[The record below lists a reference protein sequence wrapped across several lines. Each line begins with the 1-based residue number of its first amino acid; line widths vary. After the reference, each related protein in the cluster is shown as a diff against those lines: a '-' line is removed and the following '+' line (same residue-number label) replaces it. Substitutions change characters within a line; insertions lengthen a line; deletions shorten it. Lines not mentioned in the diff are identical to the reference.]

1 MSEIK
6 IESSK
11 INELAET
18 NSLRDRVNETKFT
31 KLLKYL
37 ANFVIATVQ
46 VVLNVYLL
54 IFALVSAIISGFKY
68 LFDEVNINGI
78 SFFVDYIVWFVLASL
93 LLINI
98 TSVAM
103 KNIRSKEINILWAI
117 NFLGKIRNNFY
128 SKELARNH
136 VKTTKE
142 YINEVAEEL
151 VEDAVKEYKQANKE
165 LEEVLSRF
173 QEKTANFPVEFFDS
187 IVRMNELLT
196 FSLIYKD
203 DPRYCFENLL
213 DKFLAELTTY
223 IPGAH
228 QGSIFL
234 FNGEKYQAFGN
245 FNVKES
251 SLRNRVY
258 DFDQGFSG
266 AVATDRIAIWVNDV
280 DSIEAEKEFGFSPNS
295 NRSYSAIFGYPI
307 LSPKKETVGIINI
320 HFLKPIYFTD
330 LEMANIEKLTEI
342 VSQYTL
348 SLIRLNKYPID
359 LENDIIIKKGKEG
372 EVDVATA

>member
-54 IFALVSAIISGFKY
+54 IFALVSAIISGFSY
-68 LFDEVNINGI
+68 LFDEVNFNGI

-98 TSVAM
+98 TSIAM

-128 SKELARNH
+128 SKEIARTH

-251 SLRNRVY
+251 SLRNRMY

-280 DSIEAEKEFGFSPNS
+280 DSIEAEKEFGFNPNS